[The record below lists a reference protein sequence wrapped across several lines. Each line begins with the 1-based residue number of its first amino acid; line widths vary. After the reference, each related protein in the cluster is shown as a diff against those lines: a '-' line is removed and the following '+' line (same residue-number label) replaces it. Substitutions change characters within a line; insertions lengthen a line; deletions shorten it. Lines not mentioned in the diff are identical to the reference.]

1 MANKEN
7 LQKKNDMEQTR
18 LFFLYLT
25 SLSLKLDGSG

>member
-7 LQKKNDMEQTR
+7 LQKNDMEQTR